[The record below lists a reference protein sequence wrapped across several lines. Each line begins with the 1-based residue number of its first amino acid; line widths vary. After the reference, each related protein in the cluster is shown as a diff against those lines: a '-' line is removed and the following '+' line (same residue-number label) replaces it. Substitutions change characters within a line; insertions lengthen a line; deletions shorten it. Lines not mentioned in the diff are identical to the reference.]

1 MTVIRANPANVPGPA
16 PDAAPQELAD
26 GTPKKLA
33 SDLAEI
39 IHPDRLLTRPIDLVR
54 FASDG
59 SFYRLLPK
67 AVVLADGVGEIRQL
81 FAYSRRTGV
90 PLTFRAAGTSL
101 CGQAQG
107 DGILVEVKRYWQGV
121 QVEDR
126 GARVRVKPGT
136 IAARVN
142 LELRRYG
149 TTIGP
154 DPASINACT
163 IGGVLADNSSGMCC
177 GVEHNAYHTVESLTF
192 VLPSGTVV
200 DTAAPGA
207 ERRFAEL
214 EPHLVEGLRGLQ
226 RAVRADARLAA
237 RIRAKYRMKNT
248 TGYGLNA
255 FLDFDSPLEVF
266 AHLLIGSEGTLAF
279 IAEAVL
285 RTIPDEP
292 YRLTS
297 LLLFPDLHTACAA
310 IMPFRDAGARAVELL
325 DRASLRAVQD
335 KPGVPVTIATLPDGV
350 AGLLVEFRAS
360 DESDIAGLE
369 RIAAD
374 TVAPMRLIVPA
385 EFSAEPHLQARYWA
399 VRQGLFTSV
408 GAARPSGT
416 SVILEDV
423 TFPVDRLADGAVDLT
438 KLFARH
444 GYAEGVIFGHA
455 KDGNLHFLLTQRFDT
470 DSEVGRYARFMEELA
485 DLVANRYGGA
495 LKGEHGTGRN
505 MAPFVET
512 EWGPEA
518 VAVMRRLKELADP
531 DSILNPGVILN
542 PRATAHIEHLK
553 SAPAMEP
560 EADRCIECGYCE
572 PVCPSRDLTTTP
584 RQRIVLRREILRQ
597 RSLGD
602 PTPMLTALERDYDYD
617 ALQTCAGDGMCELAC
632 PVGINTGTLVRRFR
646 HDGHSARAERA
657 AREVARSWAT
667 TERVARGALRAGRL
681 TAATAGDRVLI
692 ALTQAART
700 IGDDELVPRWLEQTP
715 AAAPA
720 KLPPTSRD
728 GAAAVYFPAC
738 INRIF
743 GADRGQPAHPS
754 LPEALVAV
762 AQRARLPVWIPADVA
777 GACCATPWHSK
788 GYEDGNALMAN
799 RIVERAYRWTEG
811 GRLALVT
818 DASSC
823 AYGLHGTRPYLT
835 PQNQR
840 RFDAL
845 TLLDSVDFAHD
856 RLLPRLTVPRTVASV
871 ALHPVC
877 SLHHAGTED
886 KLRAIAAAIADE
898 VFVPPSAGCCGFAGD
913 RGFLHPELTAS
924 ATAPMAGELA
934 GRECT
939 AYLSSNRTCEIGM
952 QRGTGQPYRSFMFL
966 LEELT
971 R

>member
-1 MTVIRANPANVPGPA
+1 MTVTRATHETVSGPA
-16 PDAAPQELAD
+16 PDAAPQELAG
-26 GTPKKLA
+26 GTPNNVA
-33 SDLAEI
+33 RDLAEI
-39 IHPDRLLTRPIDLVR
+39 VHPNRVLTRATDLVR

-67 AVVLADGVGEIRQL
+67 AVVVANGVEEIRQL
-81 FAYSRRTGV
+81 FAYSRRTGI

-107 DGILVEVKRYWQGV
+107 DGILVEVKRHWQGV
-121 QVEDR
+121 QVEEG

-142 LELRRYG
+142 LALRRYG
-149 TTIGP
+149 TTMGP

-207 ERRFAEL
+207 EHRFARQ

-226 RAVRADARLAA
+226 QAVRANARLAA

-255 FLDFDSPLEVF
+255 LLDFDSPLELF

-297 LLLFPDLHTACAA
+297 LLLFPDLHSACAA
-310 IMPFRDAGARAVELL
+310 IMPFRDAGARAIELL

-335 KPGVPVTIATLPDGV
+335 EPGVPATIATLPGGA

-374 TVAPMRLIVPA
+374 AIAPMRLIVPA
-385 EFSAEPHLQARYWA
+385 EFSAEPQLQAHYWA

-438 KLFARH
+438 KLFAKH

-470 DSEVGRYARFMEELA
+470 SSEVDRYARFMGELA
-485 DLVANRYGGA
+485 DLVAGRYGGA

-518 VAVMRRLKELADP
+518 VAVMRRLKDLVDP
-531 DSILNPGVILN
+531 DGILNPGVILN
-542 PRATAHIEHLK
+542 PSPTAHIEHLK
-553 SAPAMEP
+553 STPTMEP

-572 PVCPSRDLTTTP
+572 RVCPSRDLTTTP

-602 PTPMLTALERDYDYD
+602 PTPMLQALERDYDYD
-617 ALQTCAGDGMCELAC
+617 SLQTCAGDGMCALAC
-632 PVGINTGTLVRRFR
+632 PVGINTGELVRRFR
-646 HDGHSARAERA
+646 HDAHSTRAERV
-657 AREVARSWAT
+657 AREIARSWAA
-667 TERVARGALRAGRL
+667 TERVARGALRVGRL
-681 TAATAGDRVLI
+681 TAGTAGDRVLV
-692 ALTQAART
+692 ALTEAARRV
-700 IGDDELVPRWLEQTP
+700 GDDELVPRWLEETP
-715 AAAPA
+715 PAAPA
-720 KLPPTSRD
+720 KLPPTSRAD
-728 GAAAVYFPAC
+728 AAAVYFPAC

-743 GADRGQPAHPS
+743 GPAPGQPAHPS
-754 LPEALVAV
+754 LPEVVVAV
-762 AQRARLPVWIPADVA
+762 AQRAGRPFWIPADIA
-777 GACCATPWHSK
+777 GACCGTPWHSK
-788 GYEDGNALMAN
+788 GYQDGNALMAN
-799 RIVERAYRWTEG
+799 RMVERAYRWTEG

-823 AYGLHGTRPYLT
+823 AYGLHGTRPYLN

-845 TLLDSVDFAHD
+845 TLLDIVDFAHD
-856 RLLPRLTVPRTVASV
+856 QLLPRLTVSRRVPSI

-877 SLHHAGTED
+877 SVRHAGTED
-886 KLRAIAAAIADE
+886 KLRAIATAVADE
-898 VFVPPSAGCCGFAGD
+898 VFVPPSTSCCGFAGD

-934 GRECT
+934 GRKRT

-952 QRGTGQPYRSFMFL
+952 HRGTGRPYRSFMFL